1 MRLGR
6 FASRRRRICARF
18 WVEED
23 LLRGLTPEF
32 LNLKFTRQETLARAR
47 LDEVQAISDYNKSI
61 ASLYRAMGTG
71 LQMKNINVTFE

>member
-1 MRLGR
+1 M
-6 FASRRRRICARF
+6 
-18 WVEED
+18 VEEE

-47 LDEVQAISDYNKSI
+47 LDEVQAISDFNKSL

-71 LQMKNINVTFE
+71 LTVRNITVNVE